1 MIPFSSQEG
10 HRAEVKKLK
19 SSKWGFQAFTHFIPL
34 QSSHIWIQLTSDT
47 VSSESCEPFYFRQ
60 SHGHIHG
67 TFLPE
72 KNLVCF
78 IIGKPTFMQALL
90 PLTAQFPEWVSAE
103 NIYILIRGES
113 CVRFYLGQSKG
124 CSPGDS
130 ISDSS
135 EKLLQRGRE
144 KVKYICDF
152 SEGEI
157 CKIEH
162 IFFAE
167 VFC

>member
-124 CSPGDS
+124 CSPGDKDTRCAW
-130 ISDSS
+130 IVCCWTTVGGDY
-135 EKLLQRGRE
+135 KGKTPARLCTLF
-144 KVKYICDF
+144 VKN
-152 SEGEI
+152 
-157 CKIEH
+157 
-162 IFFAE
+162 
-167 VFC
+167 